1 MENKQ
6 SVSEKVQET
15 LFPIVENLGYELV
28 ETAYKKT
35 QDGMVLTLYIHNENG
50 ITLDDCEV
58 VSRGV
63 DEALEELDPTHG
75 ETYFLNVSSLGLDRP
90 IKNHKDAQRNIGFDI
105 SVKLYATEHGN
116 KEHEGKL
123 VACTEKGLIIRKDNG
138 EEVSFE
144 FKKIANAVRIIKI

>member
-6 SVSEKVQET
+6 SVSEKVQEA

-28 ETAYKKT
+28 ETTYKKT
-35 QDGMVLTLYIHNENG
+35 QEGMVLALYIHNEKG
-50 ITLDDCEV
+50 ITLDDCEA

-63 DEALEELDPTHG
+63 DETLEKLDPTKG

-90 IKNHKDAQRNIGFDI
+90 IKNYKDAQRNIGNEI
-105 SVKLYATEHGN
+105 TVKLFAPEHGS

-123 VACTEKGLIIRKDNG
+123 VAANEKGIIIRKANC
-138 EEVSFE
+138 EEISFE
-144 FKKIANAVRIIKI
+144 FKKIANAVRIIKM

>member
-6 SVSEKVQET
+6 SVSEKVQDT
-15 LFPIVENLGYELV
+15 LFPIIEDLGYELV

-35 QDGMVLTLYIHNENG
+35 QEGMVLTLFIHNEKG
-50 ITLDDCEV
+50 ITLDDCEK

-63 DEALEELDPTHG
+63 DEVLEELDPTHG

-90 IKNHKDAQRNIGFDI
+90 IKNHKDAQRNLGFDI
-105 SVKLYATEHGN
+105 SVKLYATEHGS

-123 VACTEKGLIIRKDNG
+123 IASNEKGLIIRKDNC

-144 FKKIANAVRIIKI
+144 FKKIANAVRIIKV

>member
-35 QDGMVLTLYIHNENG
+35 QDGMVLTLYIHNAEG

-63 DEALEELDPTHG
+63 DEALEKLDPTNG
-75 ETYFLNVSSLGLDRP
+75 ETYYLNVSSLGLDRP
-90 IKNHKDAQRNIGFDI
+90 IKNHKDAQRNIGNEI
-105 SVKLYATEHGN
+105 SVKLYAAENGK
-116 KEHEGKL
+116 KEFEGVLTSSCEENLTIKL
-123 VACTEKGLIIRKDNG
+123 ETGKEATFD
-138 EEVSFE
+138 